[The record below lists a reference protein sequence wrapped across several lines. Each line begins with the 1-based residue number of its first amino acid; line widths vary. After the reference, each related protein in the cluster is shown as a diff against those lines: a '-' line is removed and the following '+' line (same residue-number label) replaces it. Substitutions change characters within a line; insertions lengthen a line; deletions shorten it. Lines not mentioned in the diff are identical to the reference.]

1 MRKDALFQ
9 RHELFV
15 AAGIIAAHSTFE
27 EEGFRQRDLRFFIE
41 LFSNWVEI
49 TLETVTLELN
59 NTQVARYLT
68 NLCDE
73 GYARRVSRKGH
84 PRYHLTRTGVL
95 EILRR
100 ISVREFLPSPEHM
113 FFLNYFVRNYGPRIQ
128 SLVEKK
134 GSKFPLAL
142 RLEVEELL
150 DIDAILAKEE
160 ERANRELQKLDARI
174 RDGSKTSS
182 MTKKLIESGMS
193 LDQVVT
199 EIEKHF
205 PYELNSQKPLSELI
219 AALPDWQKQWE
230 LLEGAML
237 RAQQIWLPTRSMLL
251 GYIQILKRLQA
262 A

>member
-15 AAGIIAAHSTFE
+15 ASGIIAAHSTFE
-27 EEGFRQRDLRFFIE
+27 SDGFRQRDLRFFIE

-49 TLETVTLELN
+49 TLDGLTLELN
-59 NTQVARYLT
+59 NTQVARYLS

-73 GYARRVSRKGH
+73 GYARRVTRKGH

-95 EILRR
+95 EMLRR
-100 ISVREFLPSPEHM
+100 ISERQYLPSPEHM

-128 SLVEKK
+128 ALVEKQ
-134 GSKFPLAL
+134 GSKFPLEL

-150 DIDAILAKEE
+150 NIDAILAREE
-160 ERANRELQKLDARI
+160 DRANRELQKLDARI
-174 RDGSKTSS
+174 RDGSKTSA
-182 MTKKLIESGMS
+182 MAKKLITG
-193 LDQVVT
+193 DQDIDSAVV

-205 PYELNSQKPLSELI
+205 PYELNSQKPLTELI
-219 AALPDWQKQWE
+219 AALPDWQKEWE
-230 LLEGAML
+230 LKSGAML

-251 GYIQILKRLQA
+251 AYIQILKRLQNA
-262 A
+262 